1 MLHIIDDEEVIRDSL
16 MWLAKSR
23 GIPAAAYDSGKAFL
37 TTLDNICLLYTS
49 DAADE

>member
-23 GIPAAAYDSGKAFL
+23 GIPALSL
-37 TTLDNICLLYTS
+37 IHI
-49 DAADE
+49 